1 MDALVLQAVKDEC
14 GELEGTRIVAVEQ
27 YAPMEIGFVLKTGTG
42 RRVLSLSVQPG
53 FSRVH
58 LSDAARKGSVSSAML
73 AALRDHLVPGVLE
86 KVDAAPFERVVQLHC
101 RGRSSPGSG
110 PSTAGSGRSSPGSGP
125 STAGSGRSSPG
136 SGRFRLIAELIGNRG
151 VIVFISEPEQVILE
165 TLRRI
170 RGTERT
176 LVPGEPYAFPPPMNK
191 TLLDDATRE
200 LLAGADRL
208 ETPATPGELARHL
221 TATFAGLSR
230 DMAWEVLAR
239 AGLSDPEGFA
249 DTDAEDRVSRTWH
262 SLEALVQTVRARD
275 WTPCIGRSED
285 GRARVLSA
293 VPVHSL
299 PTDQVER
306 HESVSVAVER
316 FYEERM
322 VEEAFRQRLQK
333 VERALRDE
341 IRRLERLVDNLAKDL
356 IDVEQ
361 EEEYRRYGELITSH
375 LGRLKAGA
383 TEAVVEDYFS
393 SGREEV
399 VIPMKPNLSPAE
411 NARWYF
417 RQARKALDGRNEVAR
432 RINRAR
438 KRLEEA
444 TGIREKL
451 GSGADEERLEEAH
464 QACIRLGL
472 VKVPRETGAS
482 KTGTSKRPRKKAAQ
496 DIHPRRYLTS
506 SGHLLLVGRN
516 SRENEALTKS
526 AAPDDIW
533 LHARNLGGSHVIL
546 RREDKTQMPSRKT
559 LHEAACLAAWYSKGR
574 GSTTVP
580 VDYTERR
587 YVRKMKNGNPG
598 QVVFTR
604 EKTLFVEPGLTLR
617 QADAP
622 GTA

>member
-14 GELEGTRIVAVEQ
+14 GELEGARIVAVEQ
-27 YAPMEIGFVLKTGTG
+27 YAPMEIGLVLKMSAG

-58 LSDAARKGSVSSAML
+58 LSDAAKKGAASSALL
-73 AALRDHLVPGVLE
+73 AVLRDHLIPGMLE
-86 KVDAAPFERVVQLHC
+86 KVDVAPFERVVQLHC
-101 RGRSSPGSG
+101 RGRPSPG
-110 PSTAGSGRSSPGSGP
+110 PGRY
-125 STAGSGRSSPG
+125 
-136 SGRFRLIAELIGNRG
+136 RLIAELIGNRG
-151 VIVFISEPEQVILE
+151 VMVFLSDPEQVILE

-176 LVPGEPYAFPPPMNK
+176 LVPGEPYAFPPPMTK
-191 TLLDDATRE
+191 TPLDEATGER
-200 LLAGADRL
+200 LAGTDRP
-208 ETPATPGELARHL
+208 ETPATPEELARYL

-230 DMAWEVLAR
+230 DMAREVLAR
-239 AGLSDPEGFA
+239 AGLSDAAGFA
-249 DTDAEDRVSRTWH
+249 DMDMEDRIARTGR
-262 SLEALVQTVRARD
+262 SLEELVLRVRARD

-299 PTDQVER
+299 PAAQVER

-322 VEEAFRQRLQK
+322 AEEAFRQRLQK
-333 VERALRDE
+333 VQRALRE
-341 IRRLERLVDNLAKDL
+341 ETRRLERLTENLDQDL

-375 LGRLKAGA
+375 LARLKSGA
-383 TEAVVEDYFS
+383 TEAVVEDYYS

-399 VIPMKPNLSPAE
+399 VIPMKPGLSPAE

-417 RQARKALDGRNEVAR
+417 RQARKARDGRKAVAQ
-432 RINRAR
+432 RIARAR
-438 KRLEEA
+438 KRLEEV
-444 TGIREKL
+444 TGIQAKL
-451 GSGADEERLEEAH
+451 GSGDDEERLEKAH
-464 QACIRLGL
+464 RACIRLDL
-472 VKVPRETGAS
+472 VKAPRETGAS
-482 KTGTSKRPRKKAAQ
+482 KTGASKRPRKKAAQ
-496 DIHPRRYLTS
+496 DIHPRRYLTT

-559 LHEAACLAAWYSKGR
+559 LYEAACLAAWYSKGR

-587 YVRKMKNGNPG
+587 YVRKMKNGSPG

-604 EKTLFVEPGLTLR
+604 EKTLFVEPGLALR

-622 GTA
+622 EMA

>member
-14 GELEGTRIVAVEQ
+14 GEFEGARIVAIEQ
-27 YAPMEIGFVLKTGTG
+27 YAPMEIGLVLKTSAG

-58 LSDAARKGSVSSAML
+58 LSDAEKKGASSSALL
-73 AALRDHLVPGVLE
+73 AVLRDHLIPGMLE
-86 KVDAAPFERVVQLHC
+86 QVDADPFERVVQLHC
-101 RGRSSPGSG
+101 RGRPSPG
-110 PSTAGSGRSSPGSGP
+110 PGRY
-125 STAGSGRSSPG
+125 
-136 SGRFRLIAELIGNRG
+136 RLIAELIGNRG
-151 VIVFISEPEQVILE
+151 VIVFLSDPEQVILE

-176 LVPGEPYAFPPPMNK
+176 LVPGEPYAFPPPMTK
-191 TLLDDATRE
+191 TPLDEATGER
-200 LLAGADRL
+200 LAGTDRL
-208 ETPATPGELARHL
+208 ESLATPEELVRYL

-230 DMAWEVLAR
+230 DMAREVLAR
-239 AGLSDPEGFA
+239 AGLSDAAGFEG
-249 DTDAEDRVSRTWH
+249 TDAEDRIARTWQ
-262 SLEALVQTVRARD
+262 SLEELVHRVRARD

-285 GRARVLSA
+285 GRVRVLSA

-299 PTDQVER
+299 PAAQVER

-322 VEEAFRQRLQK
+322 AEEAFRQRLQK
-333 VERALRDE
+333 VQRALRDE
-341 IRRLERLVDNLAKDL
+341 TRRLERLAENLDQDL

-361 EEEYRRYGELITSH
+361 EAEYRRYGELITSH
-375 LGRLKAGA
+375 LARLKSGA

-399 VIPMKPNLSPAE
+399 AIPMKPGLSPAE

-417 RQARKALDGRNEVAR
+417 RQARKARDGRKAVAQ
-432 RINRAR
+432 RIARAR
-438 KRLEEA
+438 KRLEMV
-444 TGIREKL
+444 TGIQAKL
-451 GSGADEERLEEAH
+451 GSGDDEERLEEAH
-464 QACIRLGL
+464 RVCIRLNL
-472 VKVPRETGAS
+472 VEAPRETGAS
-482 KTGTSKRPRKKAAQ
+482 KTGASKRPRKKAAQ
-496 DIHPRRYLTS
+496 DIYPRRYLTS
-506 SGHLLLVGRN
+506 NGHLLLVGRN

-533 LHARNLGGSHVIL
+533 LHARNLSGSHVIL

-559 LHEAACLAAWYSKGR
+559 LYEAACLAAWYSKGR

-587 YVRKMKNGNPG
+587 YVRKMKNGSPG

-604 EKTLFVEPGLTLR
+604 EKTLFVEPGLALR

-622 GTA
+622 ETS

>member
-14 GELEGTRIVAVEQ
+14 GELEGARIVAVEQ
-27 YAPMEIGFVLKTGTG
+27 YAPMEIGLILKASPG

-58 LSDAARKGSVSSAML
+58 LSDDAKKGAASSAL
-73 AALRDHLVPGVLE
+73 LSALRDHLVPGVLE
-86 KVDAAPFERVVQLHC
+86 KVDAAPFERVVQIHC
-101 RGRSSPGSG
+101 RGRSSPGH
-110 PSTAGSGRSSPGSGP
+110 GRY
-125 STAGSGRSSPG
+125 
-136 SGRFRLIAELIGNRG
+136 RLIAELIGNRG
-151 VIVFISEPEQVILE
+151 VMIFLSDPDQVILE

-191 TLLDDATRE
+191 TPLDEATRE
-200 LLAGADRL
+200 LLAGADHLAGAHRL
-208 ETPATPGELARHL
+208 ATPAELARHL
-221 TATFAGLSR
+221 TATFAGLSKE
-230 DMAWEVLAR
+230 MALEVLAR
-239 AGLSDPEGFA
+239 SGLSDAADFA
-249 DTDAEDRVSRTWH
+249 DADAADRVSRTWQ
-262 SLEALVQTVRARD
+262 SLEELVQRVKARD
-275 WTPCIGRSED
+275 WTPSIGRSGD

-293 VPVHSL
+293 VPVHSV
-299 PTDQVER
+299 PAAQVEH
-306 HESVSVAVER
+306 HESVSAAVER

-322 VEEAFRQRLQK
+322 AEEAFKQRLQK
-333 VERALRDE
+333 VQRALRDE
-341 IRRLERLVDNLAKDL
+341 IRRLERLTENLEKDL
-356 IDVEQ
+356 VHVEQ

-375 LGRLKAGA
+375 LARLKAGSA
-383 TEAVVEDYFS
+383 EAVVEDYFS

-399 VIPMKPNLSPAE
+399 AIPMKPGLSPAE

-417 RQARKALDGRNEVAR
+417 RQARKARDGRKAVAQ
-432 RINRAR
+432 RIARAR
-438 KRLEEA
+438 KRLEEV
-444 TGIREKL
+444 TGIRAKL
-451 GSGADEERLEEAH
+451 GCDADEERLEDAH
-464 QACIRLGL
+464 RACIRLDL
-472 VKVPRETGAS
+472 VKAPRETGAS
-482 KTGTSKRPRKKAAQ
+482 KRPRKKTGR

-546 RREDKTQMPSRKT
+546 RREDRTQMPSRKT
-559 LHEAACLAAWYSKGR
+559 LYEAACLAAWYSKGR

-587 YVRKMKNGNPG
+587 YVRKMKNGSPG

-617 QADAP
+617 QADTP
-622 GTA
+622 GTS

>member
-27 YAPMEIGFVLKTGTG
+27 YAPMEIGFVLKTDTG

-58 LSDAARKGSVSSAML
+58 LSDTAKKGAASSALL
-73 AALRDHLVPGVLE
+73 AVLREHLVPGVLE
-86 KVDAAPFERVVQLHC
+86 KVDAAPYERVVQLHC

-110 PSTAGSGRSSPGSGP
+110 RY
-125 STAGSGRSSPG
+125 
-136 SGRFRLIAELIGNRG
+136 RLIAELIGNRG
-151 VIVFISEPEQVILE
+151 VMVFLSDPEQVILE

-170 RGTERT
+170 RGRERT
-176 LVPGEPYAFPPPMNK
+176 LVPGESYAFPPPMNK
-191 TLLDDATRE
+191 TPLDQATRE
-200 LLAGADRL
+200 QLTGTDCMAGADHL
-208 ETPATPGELARHL
+208 ETPEDLSRHL
-221 TATFAGLSR
+221 SATFAGLSR
-230 DMAWEVLAR
+230 DMALEVLAR
-239 AGLSDPEGFA
+239 AGLPDAAGFA
-249 DTDAEDRVSRTWH
+249 DTDAPDRIARTWR
-262 SLEALVQTVRARD
+262 SLEELVHRVWARD
-275 WTPCIGRSED
+275 WTPCIGRSRD

-299 PTDQVER
+299 PAAQLEH

-322 VEEAFRQRLQK
+322 AEEAFKQRLQK
-333 VERALRDE
+333 VQRSLRDE
-341 IRRLERLVDNLAKDL
+341 TRRLERLTENLSRDL
-356 IDVEQ
+356 VHVEQ

-375 LGRLKAGA
+375 LGRLKSGLA
-383 TEAVVEDYFS
+383 EAVVEDYFS
-393 SGREEV
+393 GGREEV
-399 VIPMKPNLSPAE
+399 VIPMKPGLSPAE

-417 RQARKALDGRNEVAR
+417 RQARKARDGRNEVAR
-432 RINRAR
+432 RIARAR
-438 KRLEEA
+438 NRLEQV
-444 TGIREKL
+444 TGIRAKL
-451 GSGADEERLEEAH
+451 GSSADEERLEEAH
-464 QACIRLGL
+464 RSCIRLGL
-472 VKVPRETGAS
+472 VKAPRETGAS
-482 KTGTSKRPRKKAAQ
+482 KTGASKRPIRKAAQ
-496 DIHPRRYLTS
+496 SIHPRRYLTS

-546 RREDKTQMPSRKT
+546 RREDKNQMPSRKT
-559 LHEAACLAAWYSKGR
+559 LYEAARLAAYYSKGR

-587 YVRKMKNGNPG
+587 YVRKMKNGSPG

-604 EKTLFVEPGLTLR
+604 EKTLFVEPGLALR

>member
-27 YAPMEIGFVLKTGTG
+27 YAPMEIGLVLKTSTG
-42 RRVLSLSVQPG
+42 RRVLLLSVQPG

-58 LSDAARKGSVSSAML
+58 LSDAAKKGSVSSAML

-101 RGRSSPGSG
+101 RGRS
-110 PSTAGSGRSSPGSGP
+110 TAGLDQSSP
-125 STAGSGRSSPG
+125 GSGRSSPG
-136 SGRFRLIAELIGNRG
+136 SGRYRLIAELIGNRG
-151 VIVFISEPEQVILE
+151 VMVFISEPEQVILE

-176 LVPGEPYAFPPPMNK
+176 LVPGEPYAFPPPMKK
-191 TLLDDATRE
+191 TPLGDATRE
-200 LLAGADRL
+200 LLAGTDRL
-208 ETPATPGELARHL
+208 ETLATPEELARHL

-230 DMAWEVLAR
+230 DMALEVLAR
-239 AGLSDPEGFA
+239 AGLADPEGFE
-249 DTDAEDRVSRTWH
+249 DMDAEDRVSRTWH
-262 SLEALVQTVRARD
+262 SLAALVHIVRARD
-275 WTPCIGRSED
+275 WAPGIGRSGD
-285 GRARVLSA
+285 SRVRVLSA

-299 PTDQVER
+299 PVDQVER
-306 HESVSVAVER
+306 HESASVAVER

-322 VEEAFRQRLQK
+322 AEEAFRQRLQK

-341 IRRLERLVDNLAKDL
+341 IRRLERLVENLGKDL
-356 IDVEQ
+356 VHVEQ

-375 LGRLKAGA
+375 LGRLKAGL

-417 RQARKALDGRNEVAR
+417 RQARKARDGRNEVAQ
-432 RINRAR
+432 RIARAR
-438 KRLEEA
+438 KRLEEV
-444 TGIREKL
+444 TGIRAKL
-451 GSGADEERLEEAH
+451 GSGVDEERLEEAH
-464 QACIRLGL
+464 RSCIRLDL
-472 VKVPRETGAS
+472 VKAPRETGAS
-482 KTGTSKRPRKKAAQ
+482 KTGASKRPHKKAAQ
-496 DIHPRRYLTS
+496 DIHPRRYLTT

-559 LHEAACLAAWYSKGR
+559 LYEAACLAAWYSKGR

-587 YVRKMKNGNPG
+587 YVRKMRNGSPG

-604 EKTLFVEPGLTLR
+604 EKTLFVEPGLALR

-622 GTA
+622 ETNDQG

>member
-27 YAPMEIGFVLKTGTG
+27 YAPMEIGLVLKTNAG

-58 LSDAARKGSVSSAML
+58 LSDAARKGAASSALL
-73 AALRDHLVPGVLE
+73 AALREHLVPGVLE

-110 PSTAGSGRSSPGSGP
+110 RY
-125 STAGSGRSSPG
+125 
-136 SGRFRLIAELIGNRG
+136 RLIAELIGNRG
-151 VIVFISEPEQVILE
+151 VMVFLSDPERVILE

-170 RGTERT
+170 RGRERT

-191 TLLDDATRE
+191 TPLGEAKRE
-200 LLAGADRL
+200 QLAGTDRL
-208 ETPATPGELARHL
+208 ETPEELARHL

-230 DMAWEVLAR
+230 EMAQEVLAL
-239 AGLSDPEGFA
+239 AGLSDAEGFA
-249 DTDAEDRVSRTWH
+249 DTDAEDRAARTWQ
-262 SLEALVQTVRARD
+262 SLAGLVRRVVARD
-275 WTPCIGRSED
+275 WTPCIGRSRD

-299 PTDQVER
+299 PAAQLEH

-322 VEEAFRQRLQK
+322 AEEAFKQRLQK
-333 VERALRDE
+333 VQRSLRDE
-341 IRRLERLVDNLAKDL
+341 IRRLERLTENLARDL
-356 IDVEQ
+356 VHVEQ

-375 LGRLKAGA
+375 LARLKAGS

-399 VIPMKPNLSPAE
+399 VIPMKPGRSPAE
-411 NARWYF
+411 NALWYF
-417 RQARKALDGRNEVAR
+417 RQARKARDGRKAVAQ
-432 RINRAR
+432 RIARAR
-438 KRLEEA
+438 NRLEEV
-444 TGIREKL
+444 TGIQAKL
-451 GSGADEERLEEAH
+451 GCGGDEERLEEAH
-464 QACIRLGL
+464 RACVRLDL
-472 VKVPRETGAS
+472 VKAPRETAA
-482 KTGTSKRPRKKAAQ
+482 SKRPHKKAAQ
-496 DIHPRRYLTS
+496 SIHPRRYLTS

-546 RREDKTQMPSRKT
+546 RREDKNQMPSRKT
-559 LHEAACLAAWYSKGR
+559 LYEAARLAAYYSKGR

-587 YVRKMKNGNPG
+587 YVRKMKNGSPG

-604 EKTLFVEPGLTLR
+604 EKTLFVEPGLALR
-617 QADAP
+617 QADP
-622 GTA
+622 TGTA

>member
-14 GELEGTRIVAVEQ
+14 GELEGARIVAVEQ
-27 YAPMEIGFVLKTGTG
+27 YAPMEIGLVLKTSPG

-58 LSDAARKGSVSSAML
+58 LSDAAKKGAASSALL
-73 AALRDHLVPGVLE
+73 AALRDHLVPGTLE

-101 RGRSSPGSG
+101 RGRSSPG
-110 PSTAGSGRSSPGSGP
+110 PGRY
-125 STAGSGRSSPG
+125 
-136 SGRFRLIAELIGNRG
+136 RLIAELIGNRG
-151 VIVFISEPEQVILE
+151 IMVFLSDPEQVVLV

-170 RGTERT
+170 KGTERT
-176 LVPGEPYAFPPPMNK
+176 LVPGEPYAFPPPMKK
-191 TLLDDATRE
+191 TPLGEATHE
-200 LLAGADRL
+200 LLAGADCL
-208 ETPATPGELARHL
+208 ETPEALARHL

-230 DMAWEVLAR
+230 EMAGEVLAR
-239 AGLSDPEGFA
+239 AGLSDAAGFA
-249 DTDAEDRVSRTWH
+249 DTDGEDRIARTWR
-262 SLEALVQTVRARD
+262 SLEELVHRVRARD

-285 GRARVLSA
+285 GRARILSA
-293 VPVHSL
+293 VPVQSL
-299 PTDQVER
+299 PEVQVER

-316 FYEERM
+316 FYEDRM
-322 VEEAFRQRLQK
+322 AEEAFKQRLQR
-333 VERALRDE
+333 VQRALRDE
-341 IRRLERLVDNLAKDL
+341 TRRLERLSENLDQDL

-361 EEEYRRYGELITSH
+361 EEEYRRFGELITSH
-375 LGRLKAGA
+375 LVRLKSGA

-393 SGREEV
+393 SGREAV
-399 VIPMKPNLSPAE
+399 AIPMKPGLSPAE

-417 RQARKALDGRNEVAR
+417 RQARKARDGRKAVAQ
-432 RINRAR
+432 RIARAR
-438 KRLEEA
+438 KRLEVV
-444 TGIREKL
+444 TGIQEKL

-464 QACIRLGL
+464 RACVRLDL
-472 VKVPRETGAS
+472 VKALRETGAS
-482 KTGTSKRPRKKAAQ
+482 KTGASKRPRKKAAQ

-546 RREDKTQMPSRKT
+546 RREDKTQLPSRKT
-559 LHEAACLAAWYSKGR
+559 LHEAARLAAWYSKGR

-587 YVRKMKNGNPG
+587 YVRKMKNGSPG

-604 EKTLFVEPGLTLR
+604 EKTLFVEPGLALR

-622 GTA
+622 ETT

>member
-14 GELEGTRIVAVEQ
+14 GELEGARIVAVEQ
-27 YAPMEIGFVLKTGTG
+27 YAPMEIGLVLKMSTG

-58 LSDAARKGSVSSAML
+58 LSDAAKKGAASSALL
-73 AALRDHLVPGVLE
+73 AVLRDHLIPGVLE
-86 KVDAAPFERVVQLHC
+86 KVDVAPFERVVQLHC
-101 RGRSSPGSG
+101 RGRP
-110 PSTAGSGRSSPGSGP
+110 
-125 STAGSGRSSPG
+125 SPG
-136 SGRFRLIAELIGNRG
+136 SGRYRLIAELIGNRG
-151 VIVFISEPEQVILE
+151 VMVFLSDPEQVILE

-170 RGTERT
+170 RGTDRT
-176 LVPGEPYAFPPPMNK
+176 LVPGEPYAFPPPMKK
-191 TLLDDATRE
+191 TPLDEATVER
-200 LLAGADRL
+200 LSGTDCMAGADRL
-208 ETPATPGELARHL
+208 ETPEELARHI

-230 DMAWEVLAR
+230 DMAREVLAR
-239 AGLSDPEGFA
+239 AGLSDATGFEG
-249 DTDAEDRVSRTWH
+249 TDMEDRIARTGR
-262 SLEALVQTVRARD
+262 SLEELVHRVRARD

-285 GRARVLSA
+285 GRARILSA

-299 PTDQVER
+299 PEVQVER
-306 HESVSVAVER
+306 HESVSVAVES

-322 VEEAFRQRLQK
+322 AEEAFRQRLQN
-333 VERALRDE
+333 VQRALRDE
-341 IRRLERLVDNLAKDL
+341 TRRLERLAENLGQDL

-375 LGRLKAGA
+375 LARLKSGA
-383 TEAVVEDYFS
+383 AEAVVEDYFS

-399 VIPMKPNLSPAE
+399 AIPMKPGLSPAE

-417 RQARKALDGRNEVAR
+417 RQARKARDGRKAVAQ
-432 RINRAR
+432 RIARAR
-438 KRLEEA
+438 KRLEEV
-444 TGIREKL
+444 TGIRAKL
-451 GSGADEERLEEAH
+451 GCDADEERLEEVYR
-464 QACIRLGL
+464 ACIRLDL
-472 VKVPRETGAS
+472 VKAPRETGTS
-482 KTGTSKRPRKKAAQ
+482 KTGASKRPRKKAGQ

-587 YVRKMKNGNPG
+587 YVRKMKNGSPG

-604 EKTLFVEPGLTLR
+604 EKTLFVEPGLALR
-617 QADAP
+617 QADAQE
-622 GTA
+622 TS

>member
-1 MDALVLQAVKDEC
+1 MDALVLQAVKDESR
-14 GELEGTRIVAVEQ
+14 ELEGSRIVAVEQ
-27 YAPMEIGFVLKTGTG
+27 HAPMEIGLVLKTSTG
-42 RRVLSLSVQPG
+42 RRVLSLSVQPS

-58 LSDAARKGSVSSAML
+58 LSDAAKKGAASSALL

-86 KVDAAPFERVVQLHC
+86 KVDVAPFERVVQLHC
-101 RGRSSPGSG
+101 RGRSSPG
-110 PSTAGSGRSSPGSGP
+110 PGRY
-125 STAGSGRSSPG
+125 
-136 SGRFRLIAELIGNRG
+136 RLIAELIGNRG
-151 VIVFISEPEQVILE
+151 IMVFLSDPDRVILE

-170 RGTERT
+170 RGTERE
-176 LVPGEPYAFPPPMNK
+176 LVPGETYTFPPPMKK
-191 TLLDDATRE
+191 TPLDEATRE
-200 LLAGADRL
+200 LLAGTDRL
-208 ETPATPGELARHL
+208 ETLATPEELARHL

-230 DMAWEVLAR
+230 DMAQEVLAR
-239 AGLSDPEGFA
+239 AGLSDATGGLA
-249 DTDAEDRVSRTWH
+249 DTDGEDRVVRIWH
-262 SLEALVQTVRARD
+262 SLEELVRRVRARD
-275 WTPCIGRSED
+275 WTPCIGRSQD

-299 PTDQVER
+299 PAAQVER
-306 HESVSVAVER
+306 HESASVAVER

-322 VEEAFRQRLQK
+322 AEEAFKQRLQK
-333 VERALRDE
+333 VQRALRDE
-341 IRRLERLVDNLAKDL
+341 IRRLERLTENLGKDL
-356 IDVEQ
+356 VHVEQ

-375 LGRLKAGA
+375 LARLKAGS
-383 TEAVVEDYFS
+383 TEAQVEDYFS
-393 SGREEV
+393 GDREV
-399 VIPMKPNLSPAE
+399 VSIPMKPNLSPAE

-417 RQARKALDGRNEVAR
+417 RQARKARDGRKAVAQ
-432 RINRAR
+432 RIARAR
-438 KRLEEA
+438 KRLEEV

-451 GSGADEERLEEAH
+451 GCGDDEERLEKAH
-464 QACIRLGL
+464 RACIRLDL
-472 VKVPRETGAS
+472 VKAPRETGTS
-482 KTGTSKRPRKKAAQ
+482 KTGASKRPRKKAGQ

-587 YVRKMKNGNPG
+587 YVRKMKNGSPG

-604 EKTLFVEPGLTLR
+604 EKTLFVEPGLALR
-617 QADAP
+617 QADTP

>member
-27 YAPMEIGFVLKTGTG
+27 YAPMEIGLVLKMNPG
-42 RRVLSLSVQPG
+42 RRVLLFSVQPG

-58 LSDAARKGSVSSAML
+58 LSDATRKGSVSSAML
-73 AALRDHLVPGVLE
+73 SALRDHLAPGVLE

-101 RGRSSPGSG
+101 RGRSSPGLDQ
-110 PSTAGSGRSSPGSGP
+110 
-125 STAGSGRSSPG
+125 SSPG
-136 SGRFRLIAELIGNRG
+136 SGRYRLIAELIGNRG
-151 VIVFISEPEQVILE
+151 VMVFISEPEQVILE

-191 TLLDDATRE
+191 TPLGDATRE
-200 LLAGADRL
+200 LLAEADRL
-208 ETPATPGELARHL
+208 KTVATPEDLARHL

-230 DMAWEVLAR
+230 DMALEVLTR
-239 AGLSDPEGFA
+239 AGLSDPGGFA
-249 DTDAEDRVSRTWH
+249 DTDAQDRVSRTWH
-262 SLEALVQTVRARD
+262 SLEELVHRVRARD
-275 WTPCIGRSED
+275 WTPCIGKPED

-299 PTDQVER
+299 PAAQVDCF
-306 HESVSVAVER
+306 ESASVAVER

-322 VEEAFRQRLQK
+322 AEEAFKQRLQK

-341 IRRLERLVDNLAKDL
+341 IRRLERLVENLDQDL

-383 TEAVVEDYFS
+383 TEAVVEDYYS
-393 SGREEV
+393 SDREEV

-417 RQARKALDGRNEVAR
+417 RQARKARDGRKAVAQ
-432 RINRAR
+432 RIGRAR
-438 KRLEEA
+438 KGLEEVA
-444 TGIREKL
+444 VIRAKL
-451 GSGADEERLEEAH
+451 GSGADEEGLEEAH
-464 QACIRLGL
+464 RACIRLGL
-472 VKVPRETGAS
+472 VKAPRETGTS
-482 KTGTSKRPRKKAAQ
+482 KTGASKRPRKKAGP

-559 LHEAACLAAWYSKGR
+559 LYEAACLAAYYSKGR
-574 GSTTVP
+574 GSNTVP

-587 YVRKMKNGNPG
+587 YVRKMRNGSPG

-604 EKTLFVEPGLTLR
+604 EKTLFVEPGLSLR
-617 QADAP
+617 QADQP
-622 GTA
+622 GTNDRG

>member
-1 MDALVLQAVKDEC
+1 MDALVLQAVTDEC
-14 GELEGTRIVAVEQ
+14 RELEGARIVAVEQ
-27 YAPMEIGFVLKTGTG
+27 YAPMEIGLVLKTELG

-58 LSDAARKGSVSSAML
+58 LSDSVKKGAASSALL
-73 AALRDHLVPGVLE
+73 AALRDHLVPGMLE
-86 KVDAAPFERVVQLHC
+86 KVVAAPFERVVQLHC

-110 PSTAGSGRSSPGSGP
+110 RY
-125 STAGSGRSSPG
+125 
-136 SGRFRLIAELIGNRG
+136 RLIAELIGNQG
-151 VIVFISEPEQVILE
+151 IMVFFSDPEQVVIE

-176 LVPGEPYAFPPPMNK
+176 LVPGEPYAFPPPMRK
-191 TLLDDATRE
+191 TPLGEATRE
-200 LLAGADRL
+200 QLAEADRL
-208 ETPATPGELARHL
+208 ETPDALARHL

-230 DMAWEVLAR
+230 DMAQEVLAR
-239 AGLSDPEGFA
+239 AGLSNAAGIA
-249 DTDAEDRVSRTWH
+249 NTDGEDRVARTWN
-262 SLEALVQTVRARD
+262 SLDELVHRVGTRD
-275 WTPCIGRSED
+275 WTPCIGRSGD
-285 GRARVLSA
+285 GRSRVLSA

-299 PTDQVER
+299 PAAQVE
-306 HESVSVAVER
+306 HHDSASAAVER

-322 VEEAFRQRLQK
+322 AEEALKQRLQK
-333 VERALRDE
+333 VQRALRDE
-341 IRRLERLVDNLAKDL
+341 IRRLERLTENLGKDL
-356 IDVEQ
+356 IHVEQ

-375 LGRLKAGA
+375 LARLKSGA
-383 TEAVVEDYFS
+383 TEAVVEDYYS
-393 SGREEV
+393 GGREEIA
-399 VIPMKPNLSPAE
+399 IPMKPDLSPAE

-417 RQARKALDGRNEVAR
+417 RQARKARDGRKAVAQ
-432 RINRAR
+432 RIARAR
-438 KRLEEA
+438 KRLEEV
-444 TGIREKL
+444 TGIQAKL
-451 GSGADEERLEEAH
+451 GCGADEERLEEAH
-464 QACIRLGL
+464 RACVRLDL
-472 VKVPRETGAS
+472 VKATRETGAS
-482 KTGTSKRPRKKAAQ
+482 KRPRKSNGR

-559 LHEAACLAAWYSKGR
+559 LYEAACLAAYYSKGR

-587 YVRKMKNGNPG
+587 YVRKMKNGSPG

-604 EKTLFVEPGLTLR
+604 EKTLFVEPGLALR

-622 GTA
+622 GTSRRG

>member
-14 GELEGTRIVAVEQ
+14 GELEGARIVAVEQ
-27 YAPMEIGFVLKTGTG
+27 YAPMEIDLVLKTGTG

-58 LSDAARKGSVSSAML
+58 LSDAVKKGAEKGAASSALL
-73 AALRDHLVPGVLE
+73 AVLRDHLVPGTLE
-86 KVDAAPFERVVQLHC
+86 KVDVAPFERVVQLHC
-101 RGRSSPGSG
+101 RGRSSPG
-110 PSTAGSGRSSPGSGP
+110 PGRY
-125 STAGSGRSSPG
+125 
-136 SGRFRLIAELIGNRG
+136 RLIAELIGNRG
-151 VIVFISEPEQVILE
+151 IMVFLSDPDRVILE

-170 RGTERT
+170 RGTERE
-176 LVPGEPYAFPPPMNK
+176 LVPGETYAFPPPMKK
-191 TLLDDATRE
+191 TPLGEATRE
-200 LLAGADRL
+200 LLAGTDGL
-208 ETPATPGELARHL
+208 ETPEALARHL
-221 TATFAGLSR
+221 TAVFAGLSR
-230 DMAWEVLAR
+230 DMAREVLAR
-239 AGLSDPEGFA
+239 AGLSDEAGFS
-249 DTDAEDRVSRTWH
+249 DTDGEDRVARTWR
-262 SLEALVQTVRARD
+262 SLEELVRRVRSRD
-275 WTPCIGRSED
+275 WTPCIGRSQD

-299 PTDQVER
+299 PAAQVER
-306 HESVSVAVER
+306 HESVSNAVER
-316 FYEERM
+316 FYEDRM
-322 VEEAFRQRLQK
+322 AEEAFKQRLQK
-333 VERALRDE
+333 VQRALRDE
-341 IRRLERLVDNLAKDL
+341 IRRLERLTENLGKDL
-356 IDVEQ
+356 VHVEQ
-361 EEEYRRYGELITSH
+361 EEEYRRFGELITSH
-375 LGRLKAGA
+375 LARLKAGS
-383 TEAVVEDYFS
+383 TEALVEDYFS
-393 SGREEV
+393 SDREEV
-399 VIPMKPNLSPAE
+399 AIPMKPNLSPAE

-417 RQARKALDGRNEVAR
+417 RQARKARDGRKAVAQ
-432 RINRAR
+432 RIARAR
-438 KRLEEA
+438 KRLEEV
-444 TGIREKL
+444 TGIRAKL
-451 GSGADEERLEEAH
+451 GCDADEERLEEAYR
-464 QACIRLGL
+464 ACIRLDL
-472 VKVPRETGAS
+472 VKAPRETGTS
-482 KTGTSKRPRKKAAQ
+482 KSGTSKSGASKRPRKKAGQ

-587 YVRKMKNGNPG
+587 YVRKMKNGSPG

>member
-14 GELEGTRIVAVEQ
+14 GELEGARIVAVEQ
-27 YAPMEIGFVLKTGTG
+27 YAPMGIGLVLKTSTD

-58 LSDAARKGSVSSAML
+58 LSDTTKKGAAASAIL
-73 AALRDHLVPGVLE
+73 SALRDHLVPGVLE
-86 KVDAAPFERVVQLHC
+86 KVDAAPFERVIQLHC
-101 RGRSSPGSG
+101 RGRS
-110 PSTAGSGRSSPGSGP
+110 TAEPDQ
-125 STAGSGRSSPG
+125 SSPG
-136 SGRFRLIAELIGNRG
+136 SGRYRLIAELIGNRG
-151 VIVFISEPEQVILE
+151 VMVFLSDPEQVILE

-170 RGTERT
+170 RGTERA

-191 TLLDDATRE
+191 TPLSAATRD
-200 LLAGADRL
+200 LLAGTDRL
-208 ETPATPGELARHL
+208 ASPGELSRHL

-230 DMAWEVLAR
+230 DMAHEVLAR
-239 AGLSDPEGFA
+239 AGLSDAEGFA
-249 DTDAEDRVSRTWH
+249 DTEAEDRVSRTWQ
-262 SLEALVQTVRARD
+262 SLEELVHRVTARD
-275 WTPCIGRSED
+275 WTPCIGRSGD

-299 PTDQVER
+299 PTAQVER
-306 HESVSVAVER
+306 HESVSVAVEL

-322 VEEAFRQRLQK
+322 AEEAFRQRLQK
-333 VERALRDE
+333 VQRALRDE
-341 IRRLERLVDNLAKDL
+341 TRRLERLVENLARDL
-356 IDVEQ
+356 VHVEQ

-375 LGRLKAGA
+375 LARLKAGL

-399 VIPMKPNLSPAE
+399 AIPMKPGLSPAE
-411 NARWYF
+411 NARRYF
-417 RQARKALDGRNEVAR
+417 RQARKARDGRKAVAQ

-438 KRLEEA
+438 KRLEEV
-444 TGIREKL
+444 TGIQAKL
-451 GSGADEERLEEAH
+451 GCGPDEERLEEAH
-464 QACIRLGL
+464 RACIRLDL
-472 VKVPRETGAS
+472 VKAPRETGTS
-482 KTGTSKRPRKKAAQ
+482 KTGTSKRPRKQAGPE
-496 DIHPRRYLTS
+496 IHPRRYLTS
-506 SGHLLLVGRN
+506 SGLLLLVGRN

-559 LHEAACLAAWYSKGR
+559 LYEAASLAAYYSKGR
-574 GSTTVP
+574 GSATVP

-587 YVRKMKNGNPG
+587 YVRKMKNGSPG

-617 QADAP
+617 QADPP
-622 GTA
+622 GTS

>member
-14 GELEGTRIVAVEQ
+14 GELEGKRIVAVEQ
-27 YAPMEIGFVLKTGTG
+27 YAPMEIGLVLKTSTG

-86 KVDAAPFERVVQLHC
+86 KVDAAPFERVAQLHC
-101 RGRSSPGSG
+101 Q
-110 PSTAGSGRSSPGSGP
+110 
-125 STAGSGRSSPG
+125 GRSSPG
-136 SGRFRLIAELIGNRG
+136 SGRYRLIAELIGNRG
-151 VIVFISEPEQVILE
+151 VMVFISEPDQVILE

-176 LVPGEPYAFPPPMNK
+176 LAPGEPYAFPPPMNK
-191 TLLDDATRE
+191 TPLGEATRE
-200 LLAGADRL
+200 LLAEADRL
-208 ETPATPGELARHL
+208 ETLETPGELARHL
-221 TATFAGLSR
+221 TATFAGLSK
-230 DMAWEVLAR
+230 DMAVEILAR
-239 AGLSDPEGFA
+239 ADLSDAERFA
-249 DTDAEDRVSRTWH
+249 DTDAEDRVVRTWQ
-262 SLEALVQTVRARD
+262 SLEELVQIVRARD
-275 WTPCIGRSED
+275 WTPCIGRSGD

-293 VPVHSL
+293 VPIYSL
-299 PTDQVER
+299 PAAQVEH
-306 HESVSVAVER
+306 HESVSVAAER

-322 VEEAFRQRLQK
+322 AEEAFMQRLQK
-333 VERALRDE
+333 VQRALRDE
-341 IRRLERLVDNLAKDL
+341 IRRLERLTENLGKDL
-356 IDVEQ
+356 VHVEQ

-375 LGRLKAGA
+375 LARLKAGSA
-383 TEAVVEDYFS
+383 EAVVEDYFS

-417 RQARKALDGRNEVAR
+417 RQARKARDGRNEVAR
-432 RINRAR
+432 RIARAR
-438 KRLEEA
+438 KRLEEV
-444 TGIREKL
+444 TGIQAKL
-451 GSGADEERLEEAH
+451 GCGADEERLEEAH
-464 QACIRLGL
+464 RSCIRLGL
-472 VKVPRETGAS
+472 VKAPRETGAS
-482 KTGTSKRPRKKAAQ
+482 KTGASKRPRKKAAQ

-559 LHEAACLAAWYSKGR
+559 LYEAACLAAWYSKGR

-587 YVRKMKNGNPG
+587 YVRKMRNGSPG

-604 EKTLFVEPGLTLR
+604 EKTLFVEPGLALR

-622 GTA
+622 GTSGRG

>member
-14 GELEGTRIVAVEQ
+14 GELEGKRIVAVEQ
-27 YAPMEIGFVLKTGTG
+27 YAPMEIGLVLKTSTG

-58 LSDAARKGSVSSAML
+58 LSDAARKGSASSAML

-110 PSTAGSGRSSPGSGP
+110 RY
-125 STAGSGRSSPG
+125 
-136 SGRFRLIAELIGNRG
+136 RLIAELIGNRG
-151 VIVFISEPEQVILE
+151 VMVFISEPDQVILE

-191 TLLDDATRE
+191 TPLGEATRE
-200 LLAGADRL
+200 LLAEADRL
-208 ETPATPGELARHL
+208 ETLETPEELARHL
-221 TATFAGLSR
+221 TATFAGLSK
-230 DMAWEVLAR
+230 DMAVEILSR
-239 AGLSDPEGFA
+239 ADLSDAERFA
-249 DTDAEDRVSRTWH
+249 DTDAEDRVVRTWQ
-262 SLEALVQTVRARD
+262 SLEELVQIVRARD
-275 WTPCIGRSED
+275 WTPCIGRSGD

-293 VPVHSL
+293 VPICSL
-299 PTDQVER
+299 PAAQVEH
-306 HESVSVAVER
+306 HESVSVAAER

-322 VEEAFRQRLQK
+322 AEEAFMQRLQK
-333 VERALRDE
+333 VQRALRDE
-341 IRRLERLVDNLAKDL
+341 IRRLERLTENLGKDL
-356 IDVEQ
+356 VHVEQ
-361 EEEYRRYGELITSH
+361 EEEYRRFGELITSH
-375 LGRLKAGA
+375 LARLKAGS

-417 RQARKALDGRNEVAR
+417 RQARKARDGRNEVAR
-432 RINRAR
+432 RIARAR
-438 KRLEEA
+438 NRLEQV
-444 TGIREKL
+444 TGIRAKL
-451 GSGADEERLEEAH
+451 GSSADEERLEEAH
-464 QACIRLGL
+464 RSCIRLGL
-472 VKVPRETGAS
+472 VKAPRETGAS
-482 KTGTSKRPRKKAAQ
+482 KTGASKRPRKKAAQ

-559 LHEAACLAAWYSKGR
+559 LYEAACLAAWYSKGR

-587 YVRKMKNGNPG
+587 YVRKMRNGSPG

-604 EKTLFVEPGLTLR
+604 EKTLFVEPGLALR

-622 GTA
+622 GTSGRG

>member
-14 GELEGTRIVAVEQ
+14 GELEGKRIVAVEQ
-27 YAPMEIGFVLKTGTG
+27 YAPMEIGLVLKTSTG
-42 RRVLSLSVQPG
+42 RRVLLLSVQPG
-53 FSRVH
+53 FSRAH

-101 RGRSSPGSG
+101 Q
-110 PSTAGSGRSSPGSGP
+110 
-125 STAGSGRSSPG
+125 GRSSPG
-136 SGRFRLIAELIGNRG
+136 SGRYRLIAELIGNRG
-151 VIVFISEPEQVILE
+151 VMVFISEPDQVILE

-191 TLLDDATRE
+191 TRLGEATRE
-200 LLAGADRL
+200 LLAEADRL
-208 ETPATPGELARHL
+208 ETLETPEELARHL
-221 TATFAGLSR
+221 TATFAGLSK
-230 DMAWEVLAR
+230 DMAVEILAR
-239 AGLSDPEGFA
+239 ADLSDAERFA
-249 DTDAEDRVSRTWH
+249 DTDAEDRVVRTWQ
-262 SLEALVQTVRARD
+262 SLEELVQIVRARD
-275 WTPCIGRSED
+275 WTPCIGRSGD

-293 VPVHSL
+293 VPICSL
-299 PTDQVER
+299 PAAQVEH
-306 HESVSVAVER
+306 HESVSVAAER

-322 VEEAFRQRLQK
+322 AEEAFMQRLQK
-333 VERALRDE
+333 VQRALRDE
-341 IRRLERLVDNLAKDL
+341 IRRLERLAENLGKDL
-356 IDVEQ
+356 VHVEQ

-375 LGRLKAGA
+375 LARLKAGS

-399 VIPMKPNLSPAE
+399 AIPMKPNLSPAE

-417 RQARKALDGRNEVAR
+417 RQARKARDGRNEVAR
-432 RINRAR
+432 RIARAR
-438 KRLEEA
+438 NRLEQV
-444 TGIREKL
+444 TGIRAKL
-451 GSGADEERLEEAH
+451 GSSADEERLEEAH
-464 QACIRLGL
+464 RSCIRLGL
-472 VKVPRETGAS
+472 VKAPRETGAS
-482 KTGTSKRPRKKAAQ
+482 KTGASKRPRKKAAQ

-559 LHEAACLAAWYSKGR
+559 LYEAACLAAWYSKGR

-587 YVRKMKNGNPG
+587 YVRKMRNGSPG

-604 EKTLFVEPGLTLR
+604 EKTLFVEPGLALR

-622 GTA
+622 GTS